1 MKDEK
6 IAFVVIIVL
15 IVFVGVL
22 LGRNDSL
29 KSEIQDLSEKYNQIS
44 VENDELIDE
53 IEFEKEMADQ
63 YEYERDEIENELEY
77 VQEEYHALEEELSKY
92 KELHGETES
101 YGENDVAV
109 ALDFDLTKVYDY
121 HKPDCK
127 LIQGNSSYFAVDIDY
142 LKEFYNCKPCPECFG
157 Q

>member
-29 KSEIQDLSEKYNQIS
+29 KSEIEDLREEYNQIS
-44 VENDELIDE
+44 VEKDDLKDEVENQID
-53 IEFEKEMADQ
+53 ISDK
-63 YEYERDEIENELEY
+63 YEYEKDEMEDEINEL
-77 VQEEYHALEEELSKY
+77 QARCDTLEEELSKY
-92 KELHGETES
+92 KEFYGETEF

-109 ALDFDLTKVYDY
+109 ALGVDTTKVYDY

>member
-6 IAFVVIIVL
+6 ISFVVIIIL
-15 IVFVGVL
+15 IIFVGVL

-29 KSEIQDLSEKYNQIS
+29 KSEIQDLNEKYNQIS
-44 VENDELIDE
+44 VENDEIKDE

-63 YEYERDEIENELEY
+63 YEYERDEMENELEGI
-77 VQEEYHALEEELSKY
+77 QNERNALEEELSKY
-92 KELHGETES
+92 KELHGETEF

-109 ALDFDLTKVYDY
+109 NFNFDIPDVYYY

-127 LIQGNSSYFAVDIDY
+127 KIQGDSSYFSVDIETAKTFD
-142 LKEFYNCKPCPECFG
+142 CKPCPDCFG
-157 Q
+157 

>member
-109 ALDFDLTKVYDY
+109 NLSLENPDTYY

-127 LIQGNSSYFAVDIDY
+127 RIQGNNNYFRADIETAKFFD
-142 LKEFYNCKPCPECFG
+142 CKPCPDCFG